1 MLHGDHRLFEESRCK
16 SWSRIS
22 CLESKTLTA
31 CTFPQDLL
39 LCDTSLESPCCK
51 SRRHPCHAL
60 PLPPGSPSSEKLQ
73 SKWRKGRLLG
83 RGTFGHVYEGFN
95 RQHNFLPLFDFTAF
109 LLGFNTS
116 EMQKIWRQWEKKLQL
131 LGYWCNLML

>member
-1 MLHGDHRLFEESRCK
+1 MEVKHQEFIHDFDSNCVIFHFLTKEMLHGYHSLFEESRCK

-39 LCDTSLESPCCK
+39 LCDTSLESPSVKLK

-60 PLPPGSPSSEKLQ
+60 PLPPGSPPSEKLQ

-95 RQHNFLPLFDFTAF
+95 R
-109 LLGFNTS
+109 
-116 EMQKIWRQWEKKLQL
+116 
-131 LGYWCNLML
+131 